1 MLNRRCQILLVEDEP
16 EEIEYFRRLLSKA
29 KSSSFKQGFEL
40 IVAQSLKKG
49 LQQLSSNDI
58 DVVFLDLMLSD
69 SRGIQTL
76 AEILEFAP
84 TLPII
89 VYTVLNE
96 TAAVKVLELGAIGY
110 LHKTEIDTKLLVYAI
125 RSAIERQEQINILK
139 QQQKQQQQVEFE
151 QLEAIAAFNTN
162 KNVSLSDSVS
172 LQQSKPDIFA
182 ELVQNYCEIMDLAFE
197 EKAYKVDHNTS
208 DKLAALA
215 RQLGFMQATSRD
227 VIEIHTTVLREKNT
241 GVSRKHQ
248 VYAKEGRLIILELM
262 GYLTAYYRKY
272 FIGLN
277 KINLDKI
284 SNDIEA
290 Y

>member
-182 ELVQNYCEIMDLAFE
+182 ELVQNYCEIMDLALE

>member
-272 FIGLN
+272 FIGLS

>member
-76 AEILEFAP
+76 AETLEVAP
-84 TLPII
+84 MLPII

-182 ELVQNYCEIMDLAFE
+182 ELVQNYCEIMDLALE

-272 FIGLN
+272 FIGLS